1 MRRFE
6 CTHVHKTATNLI
18 NEGEWKYFINATEEL
33 PLHEEKLFI
42 GKQRELYS
50 NSMKKIILFSC

>member
-1 MRRFE
+1 M
-6 CTHVHKTATNLI
+6 KMNGNIL
-18 NEGEWKYFINATEEL
+18 INATEEL

>member
-1 MRRFE
+1 M
-6 CTHVHKTATNLI
+6 KMNGNIL
-18 NEGEWKYFINATEEL
+18 INATEEL

-50 NSMKKIILFSC
+50 NSMKKIILFSF